1 MQSVESSGLY
11 DKAKSAIASF
21 VAGNELKAR
30 VFRGGAWLGIGSV
43 SEQSLRFARNMV
55 LARLLAPAAFG
66 TMAIVMSAAALL
78 QSFTELGV
86 REGLIQNPRGAEP
99 GYVNAAWWMGLLRSI
114 SIYLALFLAAP
125 WVAKFYGNPDL
136 TSLLRVATASLVL
149 EGAISSRAY
158 VAMKEMRFNRW
169 ATIQHG
175 GGIVGVVITVILGFV
190 LRDVWALVL
199 GTCAES
205 AARCLLSF
213 VICPFL
219 PSIRIDRA
227 ALRHLLQFSK
237 GLFGLAPLYII
248 FMRADIFVLGKLVP
262 ASTLGYYSMGIAVAQ
277 VPSFFIANLLGQI
290 FMPALSH
297 VQTDKLRTRRIV
309 LQVTTAIVLL
319 GMPGVVFA
327 YFCGRPLLTLL
338 YGPNYAV
345 AAGALFLASCGA
357 VVTLVNNPIN
367 TALYASGQ
375 PQLHRR
381 CVISMALVM
390 MIFTYPLAKWFGP
403 VGAQLASVISIT
415 TGFLVQFPIAKR
427 LIDIKFGDY
436 GKIFLHAAVVSSG
449 VVVVCLAARMAITI
463 AHPFLIVGIGLFG
476 CLLAYGFVGVRLL
489 RNPSLA
495 QDYSN

>member
-1 MQSVESSGLY
+1 MESIEAAGLY
-11 DKAKSAIASF
+11 GKAKSAITSF
-21 VAGNELKAR
+21 VTGNELKAR

-43 SEQSLRFARNMV
+43 SEQGLRFARNMV

-99 GYVNAAWWMGLLRSI
+99 EYVNAAWWMGLIRSV
-114 SIYLALFLAAP
+114 SIYLALFLGAP
-125 WVAKFYGNPDL
+125 WVAKFYGNHDL
-136 TSLLRVATASLVL
+136 TSLLRVATVSLVL

-158 VAMKEMRFNRW
+158 VAMKEMKFNRW

-175 GGIVGVVITVILGFV
+175 GGIIGVVITIILGFV

-213 VICPFL
+213 ALCPFL
-219 PSIRIDRA
+219 PSIKIDRD

-277 VPSFFIANLLGQI
+277 VPGFFLANLLGQI

-297 VQTDKLRTRRIV
+297 VQTDRLRTRRIV
-309 LQVTTAIVLL
+309 LQVSTAIVLL
-319 GMPGVVFA
+319 GLPAVVFS

-367 TALYASGQ
+367 TALYASGH

-381 CVISMALVM
+381 CVIAMAIVM
-390 MIFTYPLAKWFGP
+390 MILTYPLAKWLGP
-403 VGAQLASVISIT
+403 VGAQSASVISIVV
-415 TGFLVQFPIAKR
+415 GFLVQFPIAQR
-427 LIDIKFGDY
+427 LIEVKFGDY
-436 GKIFLHAAVVSSG
+436 GKIFMHAAMVSSG
-449 VVVVCLAARMAITI
+449 VAVICLAARMADAIT
-463 AHPFLIVGIGLFG
+463 HPLLTVALGLFG

-489 RNPSLA
+489 RNPGLV